1 VIREYAA
8 EHAPHGLSGAGMPAT
23 AESIRKWMQMR
34 NAFVHK
40 GARIERE
47 DKAYALHLNEIV
59 TECLRHEVG
68 LRK

>member
-1 VIREYAA
+1 
-8 EHAPHGLSGAGMPAT
+8 MPAT